1 MAKNKDSGDDK
12 AAEAKAKGGKAK
24 ASKDKGGKGK
34 GGKGKGKGGNDETA
48 YSSIATHPRARAAV
62 RRAKGWAG
70 LAGFGIAAALSLK
83 ASVPLVQVGLRA
95 LGAGLAGYMLGWW
108 VSVLVWRQ
116 LMIAEQRALFEEI
129 KRRRTEETENTGRA
143 EAQVTG

>member
-12 AAEAKAKGGKAK
+12 EAKAKGGKGK
-24 ASKDKGGKGK
+24 KGK
-34 GGKGKGKGGNDETA
+34 GAAGKDGADESAA
-48 YSSIATHPRARAAV
+48 YSSIATHPRARSAV

-116 LMIAEQRALFEEI
+116 LMIAEQRAAIEELA
-129 KRRRTEETENTGRA
+129 RRRAERADAAGGRA
-143 EAQVTG
+143 EAKSTA